1 MTNQSKPFIH
11 VGGTSHF
18 DFVMSCCGFF
28 FSAGGDVPRVAS
40 TAEAVKEVWWLDSSG
55 VAAHLDSSMSL
66 WTSFFLGGVFFFGGV
81 VVSVGRNFMKM
92 PWARFGE
99 GICEYGFHHIAS
111 GSLLGF
117 GWSLRNIEVVLC
129 HVLVRGWTRHV
140 DNLVPILGAGCQR

>member
-55 VAAHLDSSMSL
+55 VAAHLDSNMSL

-81 VVSVGRNFMKM
+81 VVLVGRNFMKM
-92 PWARFGE
+92 PWVMLGSE
-99 GICEYGFHHIAS
+99 KAS
-111 GSLLGF
+111 ANMDF
-117 GWSLRNIEVVLC
+117 TISLRVAF
-129 HVLVRGWTRHV
+129 
-140 DNLVPILGAGCQR
+140 LGLAGVSATLELSFATFWSEDGLDMLIIWCRF

>member
-55 VAAHLDSSMSL
+55 VAAHLDSNMSL
-66 WTSFFLGGVFFFGGV
+66 WTSFFLGGVFFFGGA

-92 PWARFGE
+92 PWAMLGSE
-99 GICEYGFHHIAS
+99 KAS
-111 GSLLGF
+111 ANMDF
-117 GWSLRNIEVVLC
+117 TISLRVAFLD
-129 HVLVRGWTRHV
+129 L
-140 DNLVPILGAGCQR
+140 AGVSATLELSFATFWSEDGLDMLIIWCRF